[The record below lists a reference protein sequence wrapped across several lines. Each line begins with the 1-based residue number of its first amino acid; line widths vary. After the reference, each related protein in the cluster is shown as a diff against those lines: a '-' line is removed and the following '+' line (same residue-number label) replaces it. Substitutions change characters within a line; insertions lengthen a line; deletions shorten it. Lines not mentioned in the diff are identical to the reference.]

1 MEFGHGLS
9 LLVIAVVTVETMLLT
24 LLGAWV
30 FWLATEL
37 KAMQKSTHSIQYVPA
52 DNGFQKMTDQLKQ
65 DLTKDLFENVG

>member
-1 MEFGHGLS
+1 
-9 LLVIAVVTVETMLLT
+9 VIAVVTVETMLLT

-52 DNGFQKMTDQLKQ
+52 DTSFQKMTEEMQKAFE
-65 DLTKDLFENVG
+65 KDPYESVG

>member
-52 DNGFQKMTDQLKQ
+52 DTSFQKMTEEMQKAFE
-65 DLTKDLFENVG
+65 KDPYESVG

>member
-1 MEFGHGLS
+1 MGIGLGLS
-9 LLVIAVVTVETMLLT
+9 ILVITLVTIETMALLA
-24 LLGAWV
+24 LGCWV

-52 DNGFQKMTDQLKQ
+52 DNKFQSMTDSLKE